1 MPNEWLEVKRSRPSP
16 QAEVFSS
23 PEGKKGEKGYRLQGQ
38 MNIFSTA
45 SLMNLLKPLTS
56 ICEPCSVSR
65 KDFVGLEFKA
75 DSLIFFGNPCGRIL
89 SYCKNWPNPCQE
101 IFLEIFFCHDPLL
114 SPLAQGKEVQLS
126 PSGLPP
132 SPV

>member
-1 MPNEWLEVKRSRPSP
+1 MPLLKKIKVLNCRQSRLPNEWLEVKRSCPSP

-45 SLMNLLKPLTS
+45 LLMNLLKPLTS
-56 ICEPCSVSR
+56 TCEPCSVSR

-75 DSLIFFGNPCGRIL
+75 DSLIFFGTAIPAEGFYPIVRIGQTLVKKYFWRFSFAMTL
-89 SYCKNWPNPCQE
+89 S
-101 IFLEIFFCHDPLL
+101 
-114 SPLAQGKEVQLS
+114 
-126 PSGLPP
+126 
-132 SPV
+132 